1 MLVFPDV
8 EKLVVAYLKNKLQT
22 YGGSL
27 AAGVTVAT
35 KKVAPDAAQPAKQI
49 VVQFAYNR
57 EQNLVT
63 RVGSLTLD
71 VYANDY
77 GTANDL
83 ALLVEALI
91 RGLAGGLI
99 KKVEVALGPVRT
111 AEASEQ
117 EKRSLDV
124 QLIVA
129 GIEL

>member
-8 EKLVVAYLKNKLQT
+8 EKLVVTYLKNRLNT

-27 AAGVTVAT
+27 AAGVNVAT
-35 KKVAPDAAQPAKQI
+35 KKVAPDATQPAKQI

-57 EQNLVT
+57 EQNTVT
-63 RVGSLTLD
+63 RIGSLTLD

-91 RGLAGGLI
+91 RGLTGSFI
-99 KKVEVALGPVRT
+99 KKVEVSLGPVRT
-111 AEASEQ
+111 TEPSDQ
-117 EKRSLDV
+117 EKRSLDI
-124 QLIVA
+124 QLTVA
-129 GIEL
+129 GFEI